1 MHDESELHELV
12 VGVAGATSPTRDP
25 DPGAGDPRRNPPDD
39 AGRTVLGLDH
49 PLIAGAPVAIYAI
62 DLEGRVVSWNHVA
75 EELFGWPA
83 EEVLGHVIPIVPD
96 DAVEDS
102 LPGLARLMDGEVIE
116 GEEATLLRKGG
127 DRVEVVISS
136 SLVRDGSRPAAIISF
151 VVDVTEE
158 RRAMERVAAN
168 EAKWRMLF
176 RNISDTVTITDE
188 RGFVRQST
196 GEFSDVLGLPT
207 DGWSELNV
215 FDLLRPD
222 EAAEA
227 RAVFDELLANP
238 GVHMSRELRML
249 DRNTG
254 NWENIEVTAINALD
268 NPEVAGVVFTT
279 RNATARRAAQ
289 RLLADEAAILE
300 LVARGA
306 PVETTLQAV
315 ADMVADHADAL
326 VVIGPYMP
334 WYSGDDDREVISSP
348 AGALPEAQL
357 RALRHRAHPRL
368 YTEGDLPLDRPTV
381 FPDFHAAAPTEGS
394 RALVGAGYESGVV
407 APIVESDHDD
417 VLGSI
422 AVCFVG
428 RREPTAHVMA
438 VLAVAVQIS
447 AIAIERCRAVK
458 HLTHQALHDQLTGL
472 PNRRLVT
479 ERLVEALDARDRTGE
494 VGVMLLDLDRFKV
507 VNDSLGHA
515 VGDRLLVA
523 FAERLGAV
531 VRPGDTVGR
540 FEGDEFVVVLPEID
554 DANDIRS
561 VTNRLDLALSEPFET
576 EHGALV
582 LSASIG
588 TAISRAGDTP
598 EDLVKHADTACSRAK
613 DLGGDR
619 LEVFDDELRT
629 RAEARLHLERDL
641 RAAIERSDLVLHYQP
656 EIDLTDGQ
664 VMGAEALLRW
674 RHLER
679 GLILPGEFIAL
690 SEETGLINRI
700 GRWVL
705 AEAVHQARTLADR
718 MPDRDPLLVSVN
730 LSALQLS
737 TPNFVRSVETVLD
750 SFDWRP
756 EHLVFEVTESIL
768 IDDTDARLG
777 ILRQIHELGILIA
790 IDDFGTGFSSLNYL
804 HRFPVDIIKLD
815 RSFVEPLRADGSGS
829 VVAKA
834 VIHLAHDLGLV
845 VTAEGVETGDQL
857 AGLRALGCDWAQGF
871 HFAEGLPSEE
881 LRTLIGTDPVW

>member
-1 MHDESELHELV
+1 
-12 VGVAGATSPTRDP
+12 
-25 DPGAGDPRRNPPDD
+25 
-39 AGRTVLGLDH
+39 
-49 PLIAGAPVAIYAI
+49 
-62 DLEGRVVSWNHVA
+62 
-75 EELFGWPA
+75 
-83 EEVLGHVIPIVPD
+83 
-96 DAVEDS
+96 
-102 LPGLARLMDGEVIE
+102 
-116 GEEATLLRKGG
+116 
-127 DRVEVVISS
+127 
-136 SLVRDGSRPAAIISF
+136 
-151 VVDVTEE
+151 
-158 RRAMERVAAN
+158 
-168 EAKWRMLF
+168 
-176 RNISDTVTITDE
+176 
-188 RGFVRQST
+188 
-196 GEFSDVLGLPT
+196 
-207 DGWSELNV
+207 
-215 FDLLRPD
+215 
-222 EAAEA
+222 
-227 RAVFDELLANP
+227 
-238 GVHMSRELRML
+238 
-249 DRNTG
+249 
-254 NWENIEVTAINALD
+254 
-268 NPEVAGVVFTT
+268 
-279 RNATARRAAQ
+279 
-289 RLLADEAAILE
+289 
-300 LVARGA
+300 
-306 PVETTLQAV
+306 
-315 ADMVADHADAL
+315 
-326 VVIGPYMP
+326 
-334 WYSGDDDREVISSP
+334 
-348 AGALPEAQL
+348 
-357 RALRHRAHPRL
+357 
-368 YTEGDLPLDRPTV
+368 
-381 FPDFHAAAPTEGS
+381 
-394 RALVGAGYESGVV
+394 VV